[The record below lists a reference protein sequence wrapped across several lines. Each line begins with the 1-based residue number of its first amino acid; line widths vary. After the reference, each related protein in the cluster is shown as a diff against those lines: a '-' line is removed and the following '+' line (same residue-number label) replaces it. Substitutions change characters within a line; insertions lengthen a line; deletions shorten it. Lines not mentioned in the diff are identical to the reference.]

1 MTAGNVHV
9 PARYDERRFHLA
21 LGVEPTDATSGRRLP
36 SPVDIRIEDAP
47 TPVDQWRTWRPGETL
62 TPFLTPMPRHRTGR
76 FALLHHQRRTPPAV
90 ATDIDLRIVDNRSA
104 GFGPGPSGV
113 GQGRRIVPRRLR
125 ITIPSA
131 DAVSAA
137 DADPDQPPVPRWQR
151 VFAPACFPGADSPLS
166 AGATVV
172 RGLVRRDDGTGTM
185 APVRWARVRA
195 TNTAGDEVGWA
206 HGDDRGEF
214 VLVVEHSLNDIVVP
228 PDPLAINLTVGFLHP
243 APQPDPAD
251 PIRAVVDPLW
261 DLPLEVVVPALDPAT
276 VLSMSGRRFLPGS
289 TVAAPL
295 SPPLPVVLPH
305 GRQIPVVLTVP

>member
-1 MTAGNVHV
+1 MTSGNLHL

-21 LGVEPTDATSGRRLP
+21 LGIEPTDATSGQRLP
-36 SPVDIRIEDAP
+36 SSVDVRIEDVP
-47 TPVDQWRTWRPGETL
+47 VPVDRWRAWRPGETL

-76 FALLHHQRRTPPAV
+76 FALLHHQRRTPA
-90 ATDIDLRIVDNRSA
+90 ALAADIDLRIVDNRSA
-104 GFGPGPSGV
+104 GFGPGASGV

-125 ITIPSA
+125 ITVPSA

-137 DADPDQPPVPRWQR
+137 DTDPDLPPVPQWQR
-151 VFAPACFPGADSPLS
+151 AFAPACFPGADGPLA

-172 RGLVRRDDGTGTM
+172 RGLVRRDDGTGRM

-228 PDPLAINLTVGFLHP
+228 PDPLPIDLTIGFLDP
-243 APQPDPAD
+243 PPQPDPAD
-251 PIRAVVDPLW
+251 PLRSTVDPLW
-261 DLPLEVVVPALDPAT
+261 DLPLEVLVPALDPAT

-289 TVAAPL
+289 AVTPPSSP
-295 SPPLPVVLPH
+295 SPPIAVAH
-305 GRQIPVVLTVP
+305 GRQVSIVLTVP